1 MAEPDGPLQLGEVVV
16 LPGHVAH
23 GAPDQVEGGLARVVL
38 VLPGPAVAGQGG
50 QVGHFDDVRHSL
62 GSSPL
67 AGTSRQERKFC
78 SQYSKRTGACPSKL
92 LPSPPFDGTFAIF
105 FRFRC

>member
-1 MAEPDGPLQLGEVVV
+1 MRTFGALGDENALVRLQTVSQLRLG
-16 LPGHVAH
+16 
-23 GAPDQVEGGLARVVL
+23 Q
-38 VLPGPAVAGQGG
+38 AGVDVQLRRG
-50 QVGHFDDVRHSL
+50 QVGHFDDVQHSL

-92 LPSPPFDGTFAIF
+92 LSSTPFDGTFAIF